1 MSVQGLNNLAT
12 SWTLQSDFTCGSD
25 VTIQGD
31 LTSTGTIHGG
41 TSSGTTSN
49 NIWTGTNSYAESMPT
64 FIVPV
69 NNDDFNTT
77 GYTTSQLQL
86 QSPGA
91 SLTLLD
97 NTWTGANNFSLSV
110 PRYTNYALAGNE
122 GVNKDQ
128 ADSTMNTLSPSIL
141 AASNTFTGLNTFST
155 TICPTPVNNGDFANQ
170 QYVTDSI
177 NSFNTAGGR
186 IVYEEYTTL
195 DTTLTFTCDPALFS
209 CFIACAIA
217 GGGYGTTTPAVIPGS
232 TSKSFGGAG
241 SYSVIKIPAFIGNG
255 SINID
260 SAIRGGLNADAE
272 ITIPA
277 APGTIISAE
286 GGSDGTTTT
295 SGVGGVD
302 FGSFPCQRITGGVVP
317 FQTIADG
324 TINYSYNV
332 GCLNGYGMGGS
343 YTYGTGV
350 EVLPTAGYVLLIKFL
365 L

>member
-12 SWTLQSDFTCGSD
+12 SWTLQSDFTCGSS
-25 VTIQGD
+25 VTIDGD
-31 LTSTGTIHGG
+31 LTATGTIHGG
-41 TSSGTTSN
+41 TSAGTTSN
-49 NIWTGTNSYAESMPT
+49 NIWTGTNSYTQFMPT
-64 FIVPV
+64 FIAPV

-91 SLTLLD
+91 PLTLLD
-97 NTWTGANNFSLSV
+97 NTWTGTNNFSLSV
-110 PRYTNYALAGNE
+110 PKYTNQATADNE
-122 GVNKDQ
+122 GVNKNQ
-128 ADSTMNTLSPSIL
+128 ADTTMNTLSPNIL
-141 AASNTFTGLNTFST
+141 TASNTFTGLNAFST

-177 NSFNTAGGR
+177 NTFNAAGGK

-195 DTTLTFTCDPALFS
+195 DTNITFTCDPALFS
-209 CFIACAIA
+209 CFIGCGIA
-217 GGGYGTTTPAVIPGS
+217 GGGYGTTAPTIIPGS
-232 TSKSFGGAG
+232 TAKSFGGAG
-241 SYSVIKIPAFIGNG
+241 GFCVIKVPAFTGNG
-255 SINID
+255 TITID
-260 SAIRGGLNADAE
+260 SAIRGGFNAE
-272 ITIPA
+272 TSITLPA
-277 APGTIISAE
+277 ALGSIIDPQ
-286 GGSDGTTTT
+286 GGHDGTTTS
-295 SGVGGVD
+295 SGVGGVNN
-302 FGSFPCQRITGGVVP
+302 GSYPCQQITGGFVP

-350 EVLPTAGYVLLIKFL
+350 EVLPTSGYVLLIKFL